1 MVRRTLDEL
10 PEDLP
15 ETYDRIIRNIDRSRA
30 GTVAREVL
38 RWMVHS
44 QRQLTTSELLEVTG
58 FLVQERPRFDR
69 EEALGDLDDILRI
82 CSSLVSVTMSEDG
95 TSSQPDDRSERY
107 AAFAPK
113 YVRLAHASVREYL
126 LSDKPYLAHYS
137 LHDRESHDILASCC
151 LVYLLRFE
159 ADEWTA
165 DDWESV
171 FPLARYAAEF
181 WTKHARISGGWSQH
195 SRDLSMELLTR
206 RKPAFRAWSYLG
218 CKNHTAD
225 LPLLAASREGLTYAV
240 RIILQKDNTNIDAW
254 LDAWLDGWLLE
265 SRNALSEASAEG
277 HEEIVEMLL
286 HQGANVNTPSKWQ
299 GADALGIAC
308 GKSHD
313 GIAIRLL
320 NKGADPYA
328 EHGYAGTALAIA
340 CRQGRD
346 NLVERMLATDVP
358 MDSHRKVGKALVF
371 ACANGHD
378 RIARMLTH
386 SNAFAGVLWEDVDCA
401 LASAI
406 KYKHYKVIDTLFGVG
421 DMHWRPD
428 AALHAACRQGDE
440 KLVRRLLNKADS
452 ADVASLELNK
462 GLCIAFAG
470 GHEGTVEVLLARGA
484 SGGNDALRAACAEGD
499 ERIYEILRLKKYIAG
514 SDALDPAACA
524 EGQGRVMRILLAR
537 GAKAYRSAF
546 PRALQYACCGG
557 YSDTV
562 KALLKHDCGLA
573 FLGEAGGES
582 LQMACAGGHQSIV
595 EMLLANGVSAD
606 YTGGTHGNTL
616 TIACEIGDDKIVK
629 MLLDRGAN
637 ASGAF
642 FPSGALFPQTRR
654 YATPLQTAC
663 EGGHTTITRMLLEK
677 GANVN
682 DYGGYY
688 GMPLHAACVRG
699 HESIVDMLLTHG
711 AEVNALGAYGWDE
724 DCYCGVHSLTIAC
737 ERGHKAIVRMLLA
750 RGADVNNHKV
760 KPGRWFG
767 PPTEWLPDRNALVA
781 ACDRGHE
788 GIVRKILLKTAKAD
802 DEEGCNGSA
811 LLAACIG
818 GYEEIVEM
826 LLDKDAKVAIHDAYN
841 DAIQTASDAGF
852 EGIVEMLLDRAA
864 GCRITTASRANAMPT
879 EQVVLAKRRRLHQ
892 GSLPSA
898 AQP

>member
-1 MVRRTLDEL
+1 MVRRTLDKL

-38 RWMVHS
+38 RWIVYS

-82 CSSLVSVTMSEDG
+82 CSSLVSVTLSEDG

-218 CKNHTAD
+218 CKQQIAD

-240 RIILQKDNTNIDAW
+240 RIILQKDNTNI
-254 LDAWLDGWLLE
+254 DAWLDGWLLE

-308 GKSHD
+308 AKSHD

-328 EHGYAGTALAIA
+328 EHGSAGTALASA
-340 CRQGRD
+340 CRKGRD
-346 NLVERMLATDVP
+346 NLVERMLATDLP
-358 MDSHRKVGKALVF
+358 MDSHKKVGDALVA

-378 RIARMLTH
+378 RIASMLTH
-386 SNAFAGVLWEDVDCA
+386 SNAFAGVLWEDVDRA

-406 KYKHYKVIDTLFGVG
+406 KDKHYEVIDTLFGVG
-421 DMHWRPD
+421 GMHWRPD
-428 AALHAACRQGDE
+428 DALRAACHQGDE
-440 KLVRRLLNKADS
+440 KLVRRLLNKADC
-452 ADVASLELNK
+452 ADVPSLELNK

-470 GHEGTVEVLLARGA
+470 GHEGAVELLLAKGA

-499 ERIYEILRLKKYIAG
+499 KRICEMLQRGKYTAG
-514 SDALDPAACA
+514 SDALGPAACA

-537 GAKAYRSAF
+537 GARASRSAF
-546 PRALQYACCGG
+546 PLALRCACCGG

-595 EMLLANGVSAD
+595 EMLLDNGVSAN
-606 YTGGTHGNTL
+606 YTGRTHGDTL
-616 TIACEIGDDKIVK
+616 TIACERGDDKIVEI
-629 MLLDRGAN
+629 LLDKGASVN
-637 ASGAF
+637 RRIFDFS
-642 FPSGALFPQTRR
+642 PRRR
-654 YATPLQTAC
+654 YGDPLQTAC
-663 EGGHTTITRMLLEK
+663 EGGHTRIVRMLLEK
-677 GANVN
+677 GASVSTF
-682 DYGGYY
+682 GGYY
-688 GMPLHAACVRG
+688 GHPLHAACAKG
-699 HESIVDMLLTHG
+699 HESIVDMLLDYGANVNDFG
-711 AEVNALGAYGWDE
+711 AEGSFGDHWCFVD
-724 DCYCGVHSLTIAC
+724 SLTVAC
-737 ERGHKAIVRMLLA
+737 ERGHKVIAGMLLDK
-750 RGADVNNHKV
+750 GADVNNHSAALKSGSMFN
-760 KPGRWFG
+760 PF
-767 PPTEWLPDRNALVA
+767 TSLPDRNAFVA
-781 ACDRGHE
+781 ACGRGHE
-788 GIVRKILLKTAKAD
+788 GIVKKMLIKCTKVNVR
-802 DEEGCNGSA
+802 ESGNGSA
-811 LLAACIG
+811 LFAACAEG
-818 GYEEIVEM
+818 HGEIVEM
-826 LLDKDAKVAIHDAYN
+826 LLDKGAEVAIHDAYN
-841 DAIQTASDAGF
+841 DAIQAASDAGF
-852 EGIVEMLLDRAA
+852 EGIMETLLDRAA

-879 EQVVLAKRRRLHQ
+879 
-892 GSLPSA
+892 
-898 AQP
+898 